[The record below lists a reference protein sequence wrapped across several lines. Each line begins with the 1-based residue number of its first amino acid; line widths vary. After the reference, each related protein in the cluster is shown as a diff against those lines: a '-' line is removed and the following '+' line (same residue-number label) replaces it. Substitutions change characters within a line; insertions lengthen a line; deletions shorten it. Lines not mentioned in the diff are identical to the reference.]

1 VAWEAVT
8 SYDLAASAAPCPLRL
23 DGVVDGMNRPLT
35 PDRISN
41 HYKPAFETYQR
52 RGAKIVLT
60 ADRSNV
66 AHWLLYGGN
75 K

>member
-1 VAWEAVT
+1 
-8 SYDLAASAAPCPLRL
+8 
-23 DGVVDGMNRPLT
+23 MNRPLAL
-35 PDRISN
+35 DRVRN
-41 HYKPAFETYQR
+41 LYKPAFETYQK

-66 AHWLLYGGN
+66 AHWLLYAGN